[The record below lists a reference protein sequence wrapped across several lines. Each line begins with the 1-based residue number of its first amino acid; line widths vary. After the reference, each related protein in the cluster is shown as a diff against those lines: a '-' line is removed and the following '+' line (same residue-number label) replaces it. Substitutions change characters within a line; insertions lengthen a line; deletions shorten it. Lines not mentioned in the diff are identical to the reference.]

1 MFSLLLIVFVAK
13 QTNFISKYNKNGS
26 IISGFSLVESVISK
40 NCSTNKVKLPNYNKA
55 NFKTCKTL
63 QTLVTLLTH

>member
-1 MFSLLLIVFVAK
+1 MLLIVFVAK

-40 NCSTNKVKLPNYNKA
+40 NCSTNKAKLPNYNKA
-55 NFKTCKTL
+55 NFKHEKPNK
-63 QTLVTLLTH
+63 LL